1 MGPVFIDE
9 PSSRTHFSNTT
20 GAVITCTATSS
31 IPPVKIWWVLADGQ
45 TPVTDVAGLRY
56 VRPNGQLVFPPF
68 PIGQYRQDIHST
80 VWSTSII
87 TIDLTFYFPFFLLLL
102 ASFRHIDVWQVT
114 VLVRFE
120 VATVKFVLVSCYF
133 QLLYSILVVH
143 SIVMHVDLYQFKI
156 IASFQFN
163 MCLLT
168 LIH

>member
-1 MGPVFIDE
+1 MYGNII
-9 PSSRTHFSNTT
+9 NTT
-20 GAVITCTATSS
+20 GQDMVGFGRWPNASDRCCRSS
-31 IPPVKIWWVLADGQ
+31 ICSTKRTTCL
-45 TPVTDVAGLRY
+45 
-56 VRPNGQLVFPPF
+56 
-68 PIGQYRQDIHST
+68 ST
-80 VWSTSII
+80 VPDWSISTRHSFNGRSTSII

-143 SIVMHVDLYQFKI
+143 SIVIHVDLYQFKT